1 MTAVIIGASSGLGRA
16 LAVELA
22 SRKHPLLLVA
32 SERRDVEAT
41 CADLRLRHGIEAR
54 SLGMDLGRDPDP
66 GAKILAAL
74 EGLPP
79 VTSLLMPVGV
89 SRRDDDLSL
98 DAAAIAQL
106 LAVNLNAPLA
116 IAHGLLPALLE
127 NKGTIV
133 LFGSVAAQ
141 RGRGKNVAYAAAKRG
156 LTSFAES
163 LRQRYTTRELHVQLW
178 QLGFLRTNLTHG
190 MKLPLPALAPDEA
203 AKAVVD
209 RLGKGSFERYLPSWW
224 WAIIFIIKRLPWFV
238 YRRMK
243 D

>member
-22 SRKHPLLLVA
+22 RRKQPLLLVA

-41 CADLRLRHGIEAR
+41 CANLRLLHGIEAR
-54 SLGMDLGRDPDP
+54 SLALDLGRDPDP
-66 GAKILAAL
+66 GAKVLAAL

-79 VTSLLMPVGV
+79 ITSLLMPVGV

-106 LAVNLNAPLA
+106 LAVNLNAPIA
-116 IAHGLLPALLE
+116 IAHSLLPALLE
-127 NKGTIV
+127 SKGTVV

-163 LRQRYTTRELHVQLW
+163 LRQRYKTRELHVQLW
-178 QLGFLRTNLTHG
+178 QLGFLQTNLTHG
-190 MKLPLPALAPDEA
+190 MKLPLPALAPDKA
-203 AKAVVD
+203 ATEVVD

>member
-22 SRKHPLLLVA
+22 SRKQPLLLVA

-54 SLGMDLGRDPDP
+54 SLGLDLGRDPDP
-66 GAKILAAL
+66 GAKVIAAL

-79 VTSLLMPVGV
+79 VKSLLMPVGV

-98 DAAAIAQL
+98 DAAAISQL

-116 IAHGLLPALLE
+116 IMHGLLPALLE
-127 NKGTIV
+127 SKGTVV

-163 LRQRYTTRELHVQLW
+163 LRQRYKTRELHVQLW

-190 MKLPLPALAPDEA
+190 MKLPLPALAPAEA

-224 WAIIFIIKRLPWFV
+224 GMIIFIIKRLPWFV

>member
-22 SRKHPLLLVA
+22 SRKQPLLLVA

-54 SLGMDLGRDPDP
+54 SLGLDLSRDDDP
-66 GAKILAAL
+66 AAKVLAAL

-79 VTSLLMPVGV
+79 IKSVLLPIGV

-116 IAHGLLPALLE
+116 IVHGLLPGLLE
-127 NKGTIV
+127 SKGTVV

-163 LRQRYTTRELHVQLW
+163 LRQRYKTRELHVQLW

-203 AKAVVD
+203 ARQVAD

-224 WAIIFIIKRLPWFV
+224 WPIIFLIKRLPWFV

>member
-22 SRKHPLLLVA
+22 SRKQPLLLVA

-41 CADLRLRHGIEAR
+41 CADLRLRHGIQAR

-66 GAKILAAL
+66 GGKVLAAL
-74 EGLPP
+74 DGLPP
-79 VTSLLMPVGV
+79 VTALLMPVGV

-106 LAVNLNAPLA
+106 LAVNLTAPLV
-116 IAHGLLPALLE
+116 IAHRLLPALLE
-127 NKGTIV
+127 SKGTVV

-163 LRQRYTTRELHVQLW
+163 LRQRYKTRELHVHLW

-190 MKLPLPALAPDEA
+190 MKLPLPALAPNEA
-203 AKAVVD
+203 AKTVVD

>member
-16 LAVELA
+16 LAIELA
-22 SRKHPLLLVA
+22 RRKQPLLLVA
-32 SERRDVEAT
+32 SERRDVEAS
-41 CADLRLRHGIEAR
+41 CADLRLRYGIEAR
-54 SLGMDLGRDPDP
+54 SLGLDLGRDPDP
-66 GAKILAAL
+66 GAKVLAAL

-79 VTSLLMPVGV
+79 VKSLLMPVGV

-127 NKGTIV
+127 SKGTVV

-156 LTSFAES
+156 LTSLAES
-163 LRQRYTTRELHVQLW
+163 LRQRYKTRELHVQLW

-203 AKAVVD
+203 AKEVVD

-224 WAIIFIIKRLPWFV
+224 WAIIFLIKRLPWFV

>member
-16 LAVELA
+16 LAVEIA
-22 SRKHPLLLVA
+22 RRKQPLLLVA

-54 SLGMDLGRDPDP
+54 SLGLDLGRDPDP
-66 GAKILAAL
+66 GAKVLAAL

-79 VTSLLMPVGV
+79 ITSLLMPVGV

-98 DAAAIAQL
+98 DAAAISQL

-127 NKGTIV
+127 RKGTVV

-156 LTSFAES
+156 LSSFAES
-163 LRQRYTTRELHVQLW
+163 LRQRYKTRELHVQLW

>member
-22 SRKHPLLLVA
+22 GRKQPLLLVA

-54 SLGMDLGRDPDP
+54 SLGLDLARDDDP
-66 GAKILAAL
+66 AAKVLAAL

-79 VTSLLMPVGV
+79 ITSLLLPVGV

-106 LAVNLNAPLA
+106 IAVNLNAPLA
-116 IAHGLLPALLE
+116 IVHGLLPALLE
-127 NKGTIV
+127 SKGTVV

-163 LRQRYTTRELHVQLW
+163 LRQRYKSRQLHVQLW

-190 MKLPLPALAPDEA
+190 MKLPLPALAPKEA
-203 AKAVVD
+203 ARRVAD
-209 RLGKGSFERYLPSWW
+209 QLGKGSFERYLPSWW
-224 WAIIFIIKRLPWFV
+224 WPIIFLIKRLPWFV

>member
-22 SRKHPLLLVA
+22 RRKQPLLLVA

-41 CADLRLRHGIEAR
+41 CADLRLRHGIQAR

-66 GAKILAAL
+66 GAKVLVAL
-74 EGLPP
+74 DGLPP
-79 VTSLLMPVGV
+79 ITALLMPVGV

-116 IAHGLLPALLE
+116 IAHSLLPALLE
-127 NKGTIV
+127 NKATVV

-163 LRQRYTTRELHVQLW
+163 LRQRYKSRELHVQLW

-203 AKAVVD
+203 AKAIVD

-224 WAIIFIIKRLPWFV
+224 WAIIFIIKRLPWFA

>member
-16 LAVELA
+16 LAVEIVR
-22 SRKHPLLLVA
+22 RKQPLLLVA

-54 SLGMDLGRDPDP
+54 SLGLDLGRDPDP
-66 GAKILAAL
+66 GAKVLAAL

-79 VTSLLMPVGV
+79 ITSLLMPVGV

-98 DAAAIAQL
+98 DAAAISQL

-127 NKGTIV
+127 RKGTVV

-156 LTSFAES
+156 LSSFAES
-163 LRQRYTTRELHVQLW
+163 LRQRYKTRELHVQLW